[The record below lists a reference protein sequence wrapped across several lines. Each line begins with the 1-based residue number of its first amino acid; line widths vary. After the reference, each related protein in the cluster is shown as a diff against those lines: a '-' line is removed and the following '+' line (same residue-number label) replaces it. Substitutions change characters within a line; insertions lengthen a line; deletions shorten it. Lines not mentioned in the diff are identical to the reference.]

1 MSHTE
6 LHDAISRLEA
16 RLEELAESQANC
28 RKMIM
33 ASRFAVGGAG
43 LWLMGMIFGVFTAEA
58 VQLTTAISVFLGG
71 IVFFGSN
78 TSTLEQTSASIQ
90 SLEAERASMIE
101 GARLRLVSDVDEVS
115 ENATYAKPH
124 DGGPTLH

>member
-1 MSHTE
+1 MSQTE

-16 RLEELAESQANC
+16 RLEELADAQANC

-33 ASRFAVGGAG
+33 ASRFAVGGAA
-43 LWLMGMIFGVFTAEA
+43 LWLLGMVVGVFPAEA

-78 TSTLEQTSASIQ
+78 TSTLEQTTASIQ
-90 SLEAERASMIE
+90 SLEAERAGMIE
-101 GARLRLVSDVDEVS
+101 GAHLRLVTDVDDSS
-115 ENATYAKPH
+115 ENHPH
-124 DGGPTLH
+124 ENPHRGGATLH

>member
-33 ASRFAVGGAG
+33 ASRFAVGGAACG
-43 LWLMGMIFGVFTAEA
+43 CMGMILGVFTAEA

-90 SLEAERASMIE
+90 SLEAERAGMIE
-101 GARLRLVSDVDEVS
+101 GAHLRLVSRCRRRQ
-115 ENATYAKPH
+115 
-124 DGGPTLH
+124 

>member
-1 MSHTE
+1 MSHTN

-16 RLEELAESQANC
+16 RLEELAELQANC

-43 LWLMGMIFGVFTAEA
+43 LWLMGMILGVFAAEA

-78 TSTLEQTSASIQ
+78 NSTLEQTTATIQ
-90 SLEAERASMIE
+90 SLEAERAGMIE
-101 GARLRLVSDVDEVS
+101 GAQLRLVTDIDEGS
-115 ENATYAKPH
+115 ESHPH
-124 DGGPTLH
+124 ENRHRGGATLH

>member
-1 MSHTE
+1 MSDTN

-43 LWLMGMIFGVFTAEA
+43 VWLMGMILGVFSAEA

-90 SLEAERASMIE
+90 SLEAERAGMIE
-101 GARLRLVSDVDEVS
+101 GAQLRLVADVGEDS
-115 ENATYAKPH
+115 ESLPHARPH
-124 DGGPTLH
+124 DGGAMLH